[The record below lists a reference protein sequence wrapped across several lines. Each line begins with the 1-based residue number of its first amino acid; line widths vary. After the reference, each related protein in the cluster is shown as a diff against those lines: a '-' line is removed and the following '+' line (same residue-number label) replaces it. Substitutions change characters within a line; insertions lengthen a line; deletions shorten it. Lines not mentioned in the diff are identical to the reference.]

1 MKTMKTHLSSTTNTL
16 NRRLTLLLTLV
27 TAVSTLLF
35 SSLSLASGKLDATVD
50 RTQVSLEETFKL
62 TLKYNE
68 QVMFGEPD
76 FSGLEK
82 NFDILG
88 NHRSNKYRSINGR
101 AESWTQWS
109 LTLAPKR
116 EGKLLIPSFE
126 YEAVFSEAIEITVKK
141 APSYNA
147 SATNKPVYI
156 ETEISKPKAFVQ
168 EQLLYTIRL
177 FTSVDLSGLNRGDF
191 AIENA
196 LLKQVSENQ
205 YQRTIDGKAYGII
218 EMTYAIFPQQSGTLS
233 IPAHTWDVTIQN
245 RQGYRYDPFLTRGGQ
260 RLRLRIDSR
269 DVDVLPKPSNYSGQH
284 WLPASDLRLSQ
295 NWSQPATAFK
305 VGEPITRTVSIT
317 AKGLMGSQLPPLNL
331 ETTQGVKYYPDQPQS
346 EESIG
351 QDGITTVNTQSY
363 AIVPNKPGR
372 FTLPAIT
379 LSWWDTH
386 SHRMREASLPVQV
399 IEVAGEITTP
409 IIDEAAELPVSAE
422 NAPTPT
428 TDLGVSSI
436 WSLVSALLAL
446 LCLVLATLWWR
457 ARSALRQAG
466 GDITPPAKNTP
477 PSDSEKACFNTL
489 KTALKNGQNSAI
501 RAALLPWG
509 QSFCAA
515 HELDHPNSL
524 GQLAALSQPLAQAIS
539 QLEAQ
544 LYGTDSTQFDAAG
557 LAQAVDALRK
567 QPPRQASQDGV
578 IAPLYHAR

>member
-1 MKTMKTHLSSTTNTL
+1 MKTQSRSITSTL
-16 NRRLTLLLTLV
+16 RPRLALLLALA
-27 TAVSTLLF
+27 TAMSVLLLSAF
-35 SSLSLASGKLDATVD
+35 SQAAGKLEAKVD

-126 YEAVFSEAIEITVKK
+126 YEAVFSEAIQITVKK
-141 APSYNA
+141 APSYKA

-191 AIENA
+191 AVENA

-205 YQRTIDGKAYGII
+205 YKRTIDGKTYGII
-218 EMTYAIFPQQSGTLS
+218 ELSYAIFPQQSGTLT

-260 RLRLRIDSR
+260 RLRLRIESR
-269 DVDVLPKPSNYSGQH
+269 DIDVLPKPSNYSGQH
-284 WLPASDLRLSQ
+284 WLPASDIRLSQ

-305 VGEPITRTVSIT
+305 VGEPITRTVSVT

-331 ETTQGVKYYPDQPQS
+331 DTTSGVKYYPDQPQS
-346 EESIG
+346 EETVG
-351 QDGITTVNTQSY
+351 ADGITTINTQSY

-379 LSWWDTH
+379 LNWWDTNTN
-386 SHRMREASLPVQV
+386 RMREASLPVQV
-399 IEVAGEITTP
+399 IEVAGEIKAPRVDETT
-409 IIDEAAELPVSAE
+409 DSAAAAAEGTPEVAV
-422 NAPTPT
+422 AP
-428 TDLGVSSI
+428 GINSI
-436 WSLVSALLAL
+436 WGLVSALLTI
-446 LCLVLATLWWR
+446 LCLVLASLWWR
-457 ARSALRQAG
+457 ARSALARINQNNAPSPKT
-466 GDITPPAKNTP
+466 IPA
-477 PSDSEKACFNTL
+477 SDSERDCYNSLKASL
-489 KTALKNGQNSAI
+489 KSGQNGDI

-509 QSFCAA
+509 QSFCRT
-515 HELDHPNSL
+515 HGLDYPNSL
-524 GQLAALSQPLAQAIS
+524 GQLAALSHPLAQAIS
-539 QLEAQ
+539 QLESE
-544 LYGTDSTQFDAAG
+544 LYGSETTHFDAAG

-567 QPPRQASQDGV
+567 QPPRPTTQDEV